1 MSYSILTGRLSKHRI
16 GFNDEIVDARL
27 LSSNPSTHGDI
38 VALATNSPLI
48 RVYNTSSLDAR
59 LLPSHAD
66 TVLCLDASPDGT
78 VLASASKDK
87 SARLWMLSSADP
99 TSEMDW
105 SCVAVAEG
113 HAESVGAL
121 ALSRKDT
128 PSPRFMFTGSQDRTV
143 KMWDISDI
151 KSASKEPEKLK
162 SFLTLKVH
170 DKDINSLDVAPN
182 DKLLATGSQDKT
194 ANIYEIEFVAGAKSK
209 GSLKLLGTC
218 KGHKRGVWCVK
229 FSRTERFV
237 ATASGDKSIKLWS
250 LNDFSCLKVSRLQL
264 SFHIEQL
271 SRFCPALFQTFEGH
285 TNTVLRVDF
294 IAQGQQ
300 LVSTASD
307 GLIKVWAIKDEECV
321 ISLDNHED
329 KVRLPQPNTDN
340 LGR

>member
-1 MSYSILTGRLSKHRI
+1 
-16 GFNDEIVDARL
+16 
-27 LSSNPSTHGDI
+27 

-87 SARLWMLSSADP
+87 SARLWMLSSANHA
-99 TSEMDW
+99 SEMDW

-113 HAESVGAL
+113 HAESIGAL
-121 ALSRKDT
+121 ALSRKDA

-143 KMWDISDI
+143 KMWDISNV
-151 KSASKEPEKLK
+151 KSASSEEPEKLK
-162 SFLTLKVH
+162 SLLTLKVH

-194 ANIYEIEFVAGAKSK
+194 ANIYEVEFVPGAKAK

-250 LNDFSCLKVSRLQL
+250 LNDFSCLKVSHPSLL
-264 SFHIEQL
+264 FDLEQL
-271 SRFCPALFQTFEGH
+271 
-285 TNTVLRVDF
+285 N
-294 IAQGQQ
+294 
-300 LVSTASD
+300 
-307 GLIKVWAIKDEECV
+307 
-321 ISLDNHED
+321 
-329 KVRLPQPNTDN
+329 
-340 LGR
+340 